1 MKIILLVSSMGS
13 GGAERVAATLVNAWA
28 ERGDDVTLVATFSKR
43 GPCFYPLSDKVRFI
57 HLADI
62 VSRQGRGPLQYVAR
76 IKGLRSLILHSG
88 AEVIVSFLT
97 NVNVMAIVTALGLN
111 VPVIA
116 CEHNNPSA
124 DGRSK
129 LWSLLCRFLY
139 PKASFLTVLTES
151 IAASFKEMVPS
162 AKHIAVIPNPLP
174 DALLFQS
181 YAPVDRESRKRIVS
195 IGRLNSQ
202 KQFDVLISA
211 FARLA
216 GKIEDVDLWIWG
228 EGNER
233 ASLEAQVAR
242 LGMTDRIF
250 LPGNT
255 PTPWSE
261 MARARAFAVSSRFE
275 GLPMALMESMAL
287 GVPCVSFDCPSGP
300 RELTR
305 DGRDGLL
312 VPPGDADALIDAMS
326 RLLMDDAL
334 CEEMGRRAA
343 ISVRERYGLHAVL
356 PKWDQIFSQVGTGVL
371 QSR

>member
-13 GGAERVAATLVNAWA
+13 GGAERVAATLANAWS

-43 GPCFYPLSDKVRFI
+43 GPCFYPLSDKVCFI

-62 VSRQGRGPLQYVAR
+62 VRGQSHGPFQYIAR
-76 IKGLRSLILHSG
+76 IKTLRSLIRDAG
-88 AEVIVSFLT
+88 ADVIISFLT
-97 NVNVMAIVTALGLN
+97 NVNIMAIVASLGLKL
-111 VPVIA
+111 PVIA

-124 DGRSK
+124 DGRSM
-129 LWSLLCRFLY
+129 LWSLLCRFVY
-139 PKASFLTVLTES
+139 PKASLLTVLTDN
-151 IAASFKEMVPS
+151 IAASFKEMVPA
-162 AKHIAVIPNPLP
+162 AKHIAVVPNPLP
-174 DALLFQS
+174 NELLSQS
-181 YAPVDRESRKRIVS
+181 YSPAEPGSRKRIVAV
-195 IGRLNSQ
+195 GRLNSQ
-202 KQFDVLISA
+202 KQFDVLINA
-211 FARLA
+211 FSTLA
-216 GKIEDVDLWIWG
+216 DRIEDVDLWIWG
-228 EGNER
+228 EGGER
-233 ASLEAQVAR
+233 AALEAQVVR
-242 LGMTDRIF
+242 LGMTRRIF

-312 VPPGDADALIDAMS
+312 VPPGDADALIEALS

-334 CEEMGRRAA
+334 CEELGRRAA

-356 PKWDQIFSQVGTGVL
+356 PKWDLIFAQVGTGTLV
-371 QSR
+371 SR